1 MRFRSPIFILTK
13 PRSYSILLLAA
24 ILFLYSFLIET
35 FSYKTTSLLAVSE
48 MGRHQ
53 EFIDSLIGAQKKRNN
68 IVYPFNPNYLKDYR
82 AFF

>member
-1 MRFRSPIFILTK
+1 
-13 PRSYSILLLAA
+13 LLLAA

-35 FSYKTTSLLAVSE
+35 FSYETTSLLAVSE